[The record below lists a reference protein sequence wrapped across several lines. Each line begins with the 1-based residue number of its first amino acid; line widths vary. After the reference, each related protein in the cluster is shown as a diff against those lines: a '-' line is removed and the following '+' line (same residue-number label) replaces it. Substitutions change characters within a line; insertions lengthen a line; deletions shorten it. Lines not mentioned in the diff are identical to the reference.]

1 MHPCNMTAYFI
12 TFFFFLIMDMLSF
25 KCLFYTILTLTPLTL
40 KGVKGRGGLVKR
52 KQDGHQSYFKYTLVV
67 MLFFSSYSHYSH

>member
-12 TFFFFLIMDMLSF
+12 TFFFLIMDMPSF
-25 KCLFYTILTLTPLTL
+25 KCLFYTILTLRLLTL

-52 KQDGHQSYFKYTLVV
+52 KQEGHQSYL
-67 MLFFSSYSHYSH
+67 